1 MNARVGA
8 LMGVLFLLLVMA
20 GAAGASQECPKG
32 LEPVTNYRML
42 FGLKD
47 KDDKAIT
54 EDQWQRFLAGE
65 ITPRFPAGLTVFDAN
80 GQWLP
85 PSGKLERE
93 PVKVVL
99 VAVSEDPAQSIKRVH
114 EISAEYAKRFNQYAV
129 YLMAASSCAGTYP
142 PVPG

>member
-1 MNARVGA
+1 
-8 LMGVLFLLLVMA
+8 MGVLVLLLALAGTA
-20 GAAGASQECPKG
+20 GAAPECPKG
-32 LEPVTNYRML
+32 LEPVTGYRML

-54 EDQWQRFLAGE
+54 EDQWQRFLADE

-85 PSGKLERE
+85 PSGKLQRE

-99 VAVSEDPAQSIKRVH
+99 VAVSEDPAESIKRVH

-129 YLMAASSCAGTYP
+129 YLMAASSCAGTHP
-142 PVPG
+142 PVPQ

>member
-1 MNARVGA
+1 MTKMRVWLSAVVFLMA
-8 LMGVLFLLLVMA
+8 LA
-20 GAAGASQECPKG
+20 GAAGAAQECPKG
-32 LEPVTNYRML
+32 MEPVTEFRL
-42 FGLKD
+42 FFGLTD
-47 KDDKAIT
+47 KDDKAIS

-85 PSGKLERE
+85 PSGKLQRE

-129 YLMAASSCAGTYP
+129 FLIAGSSCAGTHP
-142 PVPG
+142 PVLQ